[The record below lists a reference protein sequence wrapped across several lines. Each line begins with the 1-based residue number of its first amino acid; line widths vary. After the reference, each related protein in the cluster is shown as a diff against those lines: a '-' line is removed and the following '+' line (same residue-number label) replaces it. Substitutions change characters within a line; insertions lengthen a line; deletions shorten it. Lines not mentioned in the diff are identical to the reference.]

1 MRRLAPPAPGRR
13 RRWPRSA
20 ARRARPW
27 SRSPARSHRRR
38 TGPGCGTHAAGL
50 SGRSPRPGSP
60 YARWCGRRRRRL
72 SWDGFSAPDAKDRQA
87 VAPYRRPRHVHK
99 LRDNLSKTEA
109 LVTDPFSMAV
119 AGLGSIK
126 TELDFSKTLSDARDT
141 SNLLAV
147 KLELQ
152 GLLLQAQETQAT
164 LIGQKRQLEERVREL
179 EAWEREKE
187 QYELT
192 ALAHG

>member
-1 MRRLAPPAPGRR
+1 M
-13 RRWPRSA
+13 
-20 ARRARPW
+20 
-27 SRSPARSHRRR
+27 
-38 TGPGCGTHAAGL
+38 
-50 SGRSPRPGSP
+50 
-60 YARWCGRRRRRL
+60 
-72 SWDGFSAPDAKDRQA
+72 
-87 VAPYRRPRHVHK
+87 
-99 LRDNLSKTEA
+99 
-109 LVTDPFSMAV
+109 TDPFSMAV

-126 TELDFSKTLSDARDT
+126 TALDITKTLSDAHDT

-192 ALAHG
+192 ALAHGVFAYCVNANALAKERSHKLCANCFARGKKSFLQSDGLPGEYGGTEHLKCFECSAVIGIPHEGRPFPSSYSDSGGWQGV